1 MILRSLELEAFGR
14 FLRRNFEF
22 RRGLN
27 LVIGP
32 NEAGK
37 STLMEAV
44 PAILFGVRDKERFQP
59 WGRPGQCVAALQFET
74 GEGSVQVRRDL
85 LNDEVRLECTDQL
98 YQTCSE
104 VAGKASP
111 QGRSGE
117 KKAYLQELETL
128 LGFRDADLFRATLFF
143 GQGDL
148 DLQFG
153 KNLTERIKALLS
165 GSSEVDYDQVLNALT
180 EELFEV
186 TADNPWGKDKT
197 RDRALELTQKELR
210 YIEEQLSST
219 RQQAVALARI
229 GQELETLEAALTQHR
244 TELKKGEK
252 YLQWVHN
259 YWQLEGQLEQLREQL
274 SSLQLEESRQ
284 RELLER
290 EQSILQELAVAGL
303 DLPPGRQGLELRQ
316 TLQETRRS
324 LVQLQRLQ
332 TEDRRLRD
340 QLLKIPVNSYR
351 LAWLCS
357 LLLVSIGAGLAWF
370 YQPLLIQIAL
380 ATGLS
385 VTPVW
390 LFSVWREGRQGAQKS
405 ELRGKGQLLEQQ
417 RHELQ
422 GRLDRCQELLEAANI
437 PFRGEL
443 LAALDQKLEL
453 HQDAFDELRDLR
465 SALAVLPEREQLVAR
480 LKELAREVAVIE
492 ERLQKGRSLKTGVDL
507 GADDLEE
514 AEFKLEA
521 LRKRIREQEEKRNR
535 LWQQQAE
542 LAGRIGFR
550 GQVEDQRAELIEE
563 VSRLQRRKRVLTL
576 ACEVLRNAVRQFR
589 KNYLKRFAARA
600 NHYLKATTDGRY
612 AELRLLDDLNIE
624 LKGRQGGWRPL
635 DHFSQGTRDAV
646 ALAVRLGLVEQFSHG
661 RKLPLLLDDA
671 MVNLDAARQD
681 QVLKLLKRV
690 SAEHQ
695 VILFSHDERLARK
708 AARERWHVIT
718 LESNQSMTGAEN
730 EEESHAGQLH
740 LL

>member
-14 FLRRNFEF
+14 FTRRNFEF

-27 LVIGP
+27 LVVGP

-37 STLMEAV
+37 STLMESV

-59 WGRPGQCVAALQFET
+59 WGKPGQCLASLQFET
-74 GEGSVQVRRDL
+74 NDGNVQVRRDL

-98 YQTCSE
+98 YHTCSE

-117 KKAYLQELETL
+117 KKAYLQELESL

-165 GSSEVDYDQVLNALT
+165 GSSEVDYDQVLAALT
-180 EELFEV
+180 GHLFEV

-197 RDRALELTQKELR
+197 RDRALELAEKELR
-210 YIEEQLSST
+210 QLEEQLQNT
-219 RQQAVALARI
+219 RQQAADLVHLE
-229 GQELETLEAALTQHR
+229 QELGALEVVLDASRA
-244 TELKKGEK
+244 ELKKGEK
-252 YLQWVHN
+252 YLQWVHS
-259 YWQLEGQLEQLREQL
+259 YWQLEGQLEQLHEQF
-274 SSLQLEESRQ
+274 SRVQ
-284 RELLER
+284 VEKAKQQELLAR
-290 EQSILQELAVAGL
+290 EVTLLQRLASAGI
-303 DLPPGRQGLELRQ
+303 DLPPGGKGVELHQ
-316 TLQETRRS
+316 VLQETRRS
-324 LVQLQRLQ
+324 LLQLQRLQ
-332 TEDRRLRD
+332 AEERRTRE
-340 QLLKIPVNSYR
+340 QLLNLPASHYR
-351 LAWLCS
+351 LASVLT
-357 LLLVSIGAGLAWF
+357 LLIAATGCGLAWF
-370 YQPLLIQIAL
+370 YQPWLVHLAL
-380 ATGLS
+380 ATGLT
-385 VTPVW
+385 VAPVW
-390 LFSVWREGRQGAQKS
+390 IYSVWRSGRQDAEKN

-422 GRLDRCQELLEAANI
+422 VRLDRCQNVLEEAKI
-437 PFRGEL
+437 PFRRDVLTEL
-443 LAALDQKLEL
+443 GQKLEL
-453 HQDAFDELRDLR
+453 HNDAFDELRDLR
-465 SALAVLPEREQLVAR
+465 SALSVLPSEAVLDAR
-480 LKELAREVAVIE
+480 YKELARDIAIIE
-492 ERLQKGRSLKTGVDL
+492 ERLQKGRSLKSGVDL
-507 GADDLEE
+507 EADDLEE
-514 AEFKLEA
+514 AELKLES
-521 LRKRIREQEEKRNR
+521 LRERILEQEQQRNS
-535 LWQQQAE
+535 LWQQRAE

-563 VSRLQRRKRVLTL
+563 VIRLQRRKRVLTL
-576 ACEVLRNAVRQFR
+576 ACDVLRNAVRQFR
-589 KNYLKRFAARA
+589 KNYLKRFAGRA
-600 NHYLKATTDGRY
+600 NRYLKSTTNGRY
-612 AELRLLDDLNIE
+612 QELRLLDDLNIE
-624 LKGRQGGWRPL
+624 LKGRQGGWKPL

-671 MVNLDAARQD
+671 MVNLDTARQD
-681 QVLKLLKRV
+681 QVLMLLKRV

-708 AARERWHVIT
+708 AARERWHVVT
-718 LESNQSMTGAEN
+718 LDGNHSQPGAEN